1 MIQEEA
7 LGLNFDGLSVT
18 SDSHSTAQNQPG
30 KVVKRYILG
39 GEREYV
45 YLKAEE
51 AFSAGQVA
59 MISTFI
65 DNADVDAVA
74 AIGATVLQ
82 ANSDFTADE
91 FNDGTFPS
99 AFVSIDVNT
108 GFGQTRKINGNRG
121 STSYLALESN
131 GLDVAL
137 DATSDYVTYDT
148 SYVSLAATGD
158 VSARAS
164 QVRGVA
170 ISAVTDENWAWF
182 QKKGFCPLVRCV
194 GSTDATI
201 RGALITPSSTAG
213 ACKGPTAAGT
223 TADDVAVAFG
233 YAHFAYTQADT
244 AGQGVAATLDCK

>member
-18 SDSHSTAQNQPG
+18 SDSHATAQNQPG
-30 KVVKRYILG
+30 KEVTRYVQG
-39 GEREYV
+39 GYRTYI

-51 AFSAGQVA
+51 AFAAGQVA
-59 MISTFI
+59 MISALI

-74 AIGATVLQ
+74 AIGSTILQ

-99 AFVSIDVNT
+99 AFASIDVNT

-121 STSYLALESN
+121 SSSYLTLESN
-131 GLDVAL
+131 GWDVAL
-137 DATSDYVTYDT
+137 DATSDYVTYDIN
-148 SYVSLAATGD
+148 YVSLADTDD

-170 ISAVTDENWAWF
+170 ISAISDEQWGWF

-194 GSTDATI
+194 GSTDPTI

-213 ACKGPTAAGT
+213 ACKGPTAGGT
-223 TADDVAVAFG
+223 TADDVANAFG
-233 YAHFAYTQADT
+233 YAHFAYSQADT
-244 AGQGVAATLDCK
+244 VGQGVAATLDCR